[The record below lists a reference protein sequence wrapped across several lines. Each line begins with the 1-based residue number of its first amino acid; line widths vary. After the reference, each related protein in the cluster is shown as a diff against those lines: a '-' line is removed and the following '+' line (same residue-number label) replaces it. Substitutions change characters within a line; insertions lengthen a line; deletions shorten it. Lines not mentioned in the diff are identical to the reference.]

1 MYMYNDIAGAVHV
14 QAWPCEAGDRSG
26 SLVEQHGDHST
37 LCESTSALEWSLGA
51 ADPLVDPL
59 IASGSSTEECRR
71 VKRDRVPSS
80 VKIAGLDQTAAAGVS
95 HAIGYERH
103 LPCLWLSVADRPKMN
118 E

>member
-51 ADPLVDPL
+51 ADPLG
-59 IASGSSTEECRR
+59 SGSDGGGR
-71 VKRDRVPSS
+71 
-80 VKIAGLDQTAAAGVS
+80 GVS
-95 HAIGYERH
+95 RDWAWEASAVSMA
-103 LPCLWLSVADRPKMN
+103 CVADRL
-118 E
+118 

>member
-59 IASGSSTEECRR
+59 IASGSST
-71 VKRDRVPSS
+71 KKS
-80 VKIAGLDQTAAAGVS
+80 AGVS
-95 HAIGYERH
+95 NKTA
-103 LPCLWLSVADRPKMN
+103 LPVRSNSPVWIRRRRQGCLT
-118 E
+118 